1 MITRG
6 TTGETI
12 VKDWRD
18 MIGPTNVEEAKTEA
32 PDRSLN
38 ILLKYRRAIK
48 KRPNLDFVLFSG
60 VFIGTALL
68 QI

>member
-1 MITRG
+1 
-6 TTGETI
+6 
-12 VKDWRD
+12 

-38 ILLKYRRAIK
+38 LLLKYRRAIK
-48 KRPNLDFVLFSG
+48 NRPNLDFVLFSE